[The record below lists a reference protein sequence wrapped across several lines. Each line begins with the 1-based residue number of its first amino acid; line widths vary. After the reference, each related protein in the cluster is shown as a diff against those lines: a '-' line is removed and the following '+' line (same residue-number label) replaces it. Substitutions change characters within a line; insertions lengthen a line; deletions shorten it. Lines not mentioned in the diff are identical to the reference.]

1 MQMQMMKHQTC
12 GTFVFLYDHTSVT
25 IMHHNVVPFMSSNSI
40 IENKVGPKFFTVMV
54 F

>member
-1 MQMQMMKHQTC
+1 MQMQMMKHPKC
-12 GTFVFLYDHTSVT
+12 GAFVFLYDQTSVT

-40 IENKVGPKFFTVMV
+40 IENKVGLKFFTVMV